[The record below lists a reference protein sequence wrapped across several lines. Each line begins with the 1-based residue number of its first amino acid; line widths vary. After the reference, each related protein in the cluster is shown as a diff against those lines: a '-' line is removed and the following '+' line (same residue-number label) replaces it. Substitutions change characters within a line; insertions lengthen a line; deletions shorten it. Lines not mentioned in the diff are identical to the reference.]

1 MDCSISSRIRLEE
14 EGMAFLDQL
23 ALGFADIFHVA
34 NLLAIVVGVLVG
46 ITVGAL
52 PGLTATMAVAI
63 MTPITFSLS
72 PDIGINLLLGV
83 FVGGIYGGSIPAIL
97 LRTPGTPSAIATL
110 FDGYPM
116 TEKGQA
122 GQALYMAL
130 VASVCGGIISA
141 LVLMTVAPQLAKVAL
156 KFGPAEYFG
165 LTIFGISI
173 ISSVAGK
180 RLVKGLITGVL
191 GILLSIVGM
200 DWVTGVPRF
209 TFGSTDMLGGFSL
222 IPVLIGVFAAS
233 EVFLQAQQSFGKGAT
248 FRAQIDKIYISFR
261 EMKRYLVT
269 IIRSGLIGTFI
280 GIVPGT
286 GGPIAAFIAYS
297 EAKRFSKHPEEFG
310 KGSPEGV
317 AAAESANNATTGG
330 TLVPMLTLGIPGDAV
345 TAVLVGAF
353 MIQGLQP
360 GPLLFVQHGRTVFA
374 LFAGLFV
381 ANIILFIFG
390 ALGLRYFAK
399 VANVPSRIQ
408 APIILLLCF
417 VGSYT
422 VANSMVDVGVM
433 LAMGVVGYFMRK
445 YEFPGAPMVI
455 GLILG
460 PIVEKSLRQSLTT
473 SHGDWMIFLNSPICA
488 IFLFLT
494 CLSILWPL
502 IRKRREK
509 GK

>member
-1 MDCSISSRIRLEE
+1 
-14 EGMAFLDQL
+14 MAFFDQL
-23 ALGFADIFHVA
+23 VLGFVDILHLP
-34 NLLAIVVGVLVG
+34 NLLSITIGVLVG

-63 MTPITFSLS
+63 MTPITFSL
-72 PDIGINLLLGV
+72 PPEIGITLLLGV

-116 TEKGQA
+116 TEKGEA
-122 GQALYMAL
+122 GRALYMAL
-130 VASVCGGIISA
+130 FASVCGGLISA
-141 LVLMTVAPQLAKVAL
+141 LILMAVAPQLARVAL

-165 LTIFGISI
+165 LTVFGISI

-180 RLVKGLITGVL
+180 RMVKGLITGVL
-191 GILLSIVGM
+191 GVMLSIVGM

-233 EVFLQAQQSFGKGAT
+233 EVFHLALQSVGTRAT
-248 FRAQIDKIYISFR
+248 FRAQINKIYIGFN
-261 EMKRYLVT
+261 EMKGYLGT

-297 EAKRFSKHPEEFG
+297 EGKRFSKHPEKFG
-310 KGSPEGV
+310 TGTPEGV

-390 ALGLRYFAK
+390 IFGLRFFAK
-399 VANVPSRIQ
+399 VGNVPARIQ
-408 APIILLLCF
+408 APIILLFCF
-417 VGSYT
+417 VGSYA
-422 VANSMVDVGVM
+422 VANSMLDVGVM

-445 YEFPGAPMVI
+445 YQFPGAPLVI
-455 GLILG
+455 GRILG
-460 PIVEKSLRQSLTT
+460 PLVEKSLRQSLTT
-473 SHGDWMIFLNSPICA
+473 SHGNWMIFLKSPISA

-494 CLSILWPL
+494 LASILFPF
-502 IRKRREK
+502 IRKRRKK
-509 GK
+509 GNY